1 MRTVRYHVLGSIAIL
16 SLSAL
21 AVSCATPPRAAAGSG
36 APQKGVQIAEGSSPG
51 GDEAKPV
58 KPAARD
64 EFTVVMTDRDLELN
78 PLKSFK
84 ADEAQVFT
92 ALYEGLFS
100 YNPFTLDPVPA
111 LASSWTLSED
121 KRTWTFTL
129 REGARYWNGD
139 AVLASHIRDS
149 WLAMMDPGAD
159 AAYSSLFD
167 FIEGA
172 KDFRLGKTQ
181 DAGKVGVA
189 AEGPRTLVVRLASP
203 AAYFPRVLCHHSFAP
218 VHPDMLKQKD
228 WSSRPVLS
236 NGPYYIYEHKADR
249 LVLVKNELYWDA
261 KNVEIPRIV
270 IRFAKDGAEAASLY
284 DTAEAQWVAG
294 DVDLD
299 ALKDRRGISVNAMF
313 ATHYYYVRSA
323 AAPWS
328 DKRVRR
334 ALSLALPWDEIRKD
348 HLLPAA
354 TLIYPIPD
362 YPKLEGVKETKAD
375 EAKKLL
381 SDAGYA
387 AGVGLPEL
395 VLRITPGADAA
406 RIAALMAAAWKDTL
420 GVKTRVDVVPFDSY
434 YDSLKKDDYVVGSS
448 TWIGDFADPYTFL
461 QMWRADSNLN
471 DAKYRDDDY
480 EKLVDR
486 SLTEEGEERYKT
498 MSEAERMLL
507 DDGVVLPISYT
518 PAINV
523 VDTDEIDGWFQNP
536 LDIHPFKYFS
546 YAAYR
551 PLPGVAMLRMKE

>member
-1 MRTVRYHVLGSIAIL
+1 MRTKIFPALGSIAIL
-16 SLSAL
+16 PFLIL
-21 AVSCATPPRAAAGSG
+21 AVACATPPQAAAESG
-36 APQKGVQIAEGSSPG
+36 PGTRGAQVAEEAAPG
-51 GDEAKPV
+51 GNEAKPAR
-58 KPAARD
+58 PAARN

-92 ALYEGLFS
+92 ALYEGLFT
-100 YNPFTLDPVPA
+100 YHPFTLDPVPA
-111 LASSWTLSED
+111 LASSWKLSED

-139 AVLASHIRDS
+139 EVLASHLRDS
-149 WLAMMDPGAD
+149 WLAMIDPRAD

-172 KDFRLGKTQ
+172 KDYRLGKLR
-181 DAGKVGVA
+181 DADKVGISV
-189 AEGPRTLVVRLASP
+189 EGPGTLVVRLASP

-218 VHPDMLKQKD
+218 VHPDMLKQAD
-228 WSSRPVLS
+228 WASRPVLS
-236 NGPYYIYEHKADR
+236 NGPYYIYERKDDR

-261 KNVEIPRIV
+261 KNVSIPRIV

-284 DTAEAQWVAG
+284 DSAEAQWVAG

-299 ALKDRRGISVNAMF
+299 ALKDRRGISLNAMF

-323 AAPWS
+323 AAPWN

-334 ALSLALPWDEIRKD
+334 ALSLALPWEEIRKE

-362 YPKLEGVKETKAD
+362 YPKLDGVKETKAD

-381 SDAGYA
+381 ADAGYA
-387 AGVGLPEL
+387 AGVGVPEL
-395 VLRITPGADAA
+395 VLRITPGTDAA
-406 RIAALMAAAWKDTL
+406 RIAALMAGAWKETL
-420 GVKTRVDVVPFDSY
+420 GIRTRVDVVPFDRY
-434 YDSLKKDDYVVGSS
+434 YDALKKDDYVVGSS

-471 DAKYRDDDY
+471 DAKYRDEDY

-498 MSEAERMLL
+498 MSEAERLL
-507 DDGVVLPISYT
+507 LEDGVVLPISYT
-518 PAINV
+518 PAINI